1 MKMPSS
7 IVRTQVDRLLDV
19 VREYQDKQCEKILT
33 QAQQETQQIIRQA
46 YGDARL
52 RLHQYILESREGM
65 QREIVTAK
73 AKSHTIRKQIQH
85 KADRLYLKQ
94 TWDMLED
101 KLITRWQNK
110 EQRQRWVQKILVVA
124 LQVIPSQDWLVE
136 HPDCWSDYEKHNLI
150 NQARQKSSKIAVNFA
165 VSSDII
171 AGIRICAHG
180 ATVDGSLQGLLANRS
195 RIESELLAQRHH
207 CTVLD
212 ILSPL
217 SASGLTGD
225 SNTSRC

>member
-7 IVRTQVDRLLDV
+7 IVRAQVDRLLDV
-19 VREYQDKQCEKILT
+19 VHEYQDKQCKKILT
-33 QAQQETQQIIRQA
+33 QARQEAQQIIRQA
-46 YGDARL
+46 YGDSRL

-65 QREIVTAK
+65 QREIVAAK

-85 KADRLYLKQ
+85 KVDRLYLNQ

-110 EQRQRWVQKILVVA
+110 EQRQRWVQKILAVA

-136 HPDCWSDYEKHNLI
+136 HPDCWSEEEKHNLI
-150 NQARQKSSKIAVNFA
+150 NQARQKSSRIKVNFA

-171 AGIRICAHG
+171 AGIRIYAHG
-180 ATVDGSLQGLLANRS
+180 ATVDGSLQGLLANQS

-207 CTVLD
+207 YTVH
-212 ILSPL
+212 SENM
-217 SASGLTGD
+217 SS
-225 SNTSRC
+225 

>member
-7 IVRTQVDRLLDV
+7 IVRAQVDRLLNV
-19 VREYQDKQCEKILT
+19 VHEYQDRQCEKILT

-46 YGDARL
+46 YRDERL

-65 QREIVTAK
+65 QREIMTAK
-73 AKSHTIRKQIQH
+73 AKSHTIRKQLQH
-85 KADRLYLKQ
+85 KADRLYLNQ
-94 TWDMLED
+94 AWEMLKD

-124 LQVIPSQDWLVE
+124 FQVLPSQDWLVE
-136 HPDCWSDYEKHNLI
+136 HPDCWSEEEKHNLI
-150 NQARQKSSKIAVNFA
+150 NQAQQKSSGIGVNFA
-165 VSSDII
+165 VSSDIV

-195 RIESELLAQRHH
+195 RIESEFLAQRNHY
-207 CTVLD
+207 TVHTENMR
-212 ILSPL
+212 S
-217 SASGLTGD
+217 
-225 SNTSRC
+225 

>member
-7 IVRTQVDRLLDV
+7 IVRTQVDRLLNV
-19 VREYQDKQCEKILT
+19 VHEYQDRQCEKILT

-124 LQVIPSQDWLVE
+124 LQVLPSQDWLVE
-136 HPDCWSDYEKHNLI
+136 HPDCWSEEEKHNLI
-150 NQARQKSSKIAVNFA
+150 NQALQKYSKKSSGIAVNFA

-180 ATVDGSLQGLLANRS
+180 ATVDGTLQGLLANRS
-195 RIESELLAQRHH
+195 RIESEFLAQRYH
-207 CTVLD
+207 CTVH
-212 ILSPL
+212 SKNMR
-217 SASGLTGD
+217 S
-225 SNTSRC
+225 

>member
-7 IVRTQVDRLLDV
+7 IVRAQVDRLLDV
-19 VREYQDKQCEKILT
+19 VHKYQDKQCEKILT

-85 KADRLYLKQ
+85 KADRLYLNQ

-101 KLITRWQNK
+101 KLIARWQNK

-136 HPDCWSDYEKHNLI
+136 HPDCWSEDEKHNFI
-150 NQARQKSSKIAVNFA
+150 NQARQKSEIAVNFA

-195 RIESELLAQRHH
+195 RIESEFLAQRHH
-207 CTVLD
+207 CTVH
-212 ILSPL
+212 SENMR
-217 SASGLTGD
+217 S
-225 SNTSRC
+225 